1 MLNYRFWSS
10 WLHSCNLCS

>member
-10 WLHSCNLCS
+10 RLYCGNLCS